1 MRRLLL
7 PVLALTACAPQPQPV
22 QVWQG
27 SGRVLLRD
35 QSYRLTFTVNDQT
48 HALRGVLEN
57 RTSGV
62 KYLVDGTF
70 LPVQGGA
77 EVTAKVT
84 AGDGAKLNASILG
97 FGVSNVAL
105 KSDALLSGRVTGNV
119 FDAQLTV
126 NGVRYAVPF
135 IRSP

>member
-7 PVLALTACAPQPQPV
+7 PVLALTACAPQAQPV
-22 QVWQG
+22 QVWEG

-105 KSDALLSGRVTGNV
+105 RGCLKPVSPTLYVPHHPQAHNLPSSIQLL
-119 FDAQLTV
+119 A
-126 NGVRYAVPF
+126 A
-135 IRSP
+135 